1 MPSDAPYCDLAGLFF
16 WPAPFAFFS
25 LFRGTE
31 HRFKKSQNWLF
42 LPFPSHSLLRLNP
55 GVLQGFLKM
64 PGLENRAIYAVFE
77 GVLPFL
83 YVFTSLSGKQGD
95 KEAED
100 PKRCV

>member
-1 MPSDAPYCDLAGLFF
+1 M
-16 WPAPFAFFS
+16 
-25 LFRGTE
+25 
-31 HRFKKSQNWLF
+31 
-42 LPFPSHSLLRLNP
+42 LRLNP